1 MLSYYLQQLFI
12 IKKMGVELFKFLGLG
27 GDFGIW
33 PEMALKSIFSV
44 LVVQVIVFEA
54 KVS

>member
-1 MLSYYLQQLFI
+1 
-12 IKKMGVELFKFLGLG
+12 MGVELFKIPGG
-27 GDFGIW
+27 WGDFGIW

-44 LVVQVIVFEA
+44 LVVQVIILEA

>member
-1 MLSYYLQQLFI
+1 
-12 IKKMGVELFKFLGLG
+12 MGVELFKIPGAG

-33 PEMALKSIFSV
+33 SEMALKSIISV
-44 LVVQVIVFEA
+44 LVVQVIIFEA